1 MTVKLPEKAGFVPT
15 VAEWDQLVRIAENL
29 AAQLA
34 QAQAERDAARE
45 HAERQQLSKDGL
57 YRELREMS
65 SQRDAARA
73 ELRVLRG
80 IAEDTEGWAA
90 LFGTASRDAL
100 LIEATIKGLRAIHAG
115 SVEALDAARA
125 EVARLRLALEDAY
138 TVGDVVQMRL
148 YIAAALR
155 QPAPAEE

>member
-1 MTVKLPEKAGFVPT
+1 MTITLPQKAGFMPT
-15 VAEWDQLVRIAENL
+15 QKEWDDLVRIAENL
-29 AAQLA
+29 GAQVV
-34 QAQAERDAARE
+34 QRDAA
-45 HAERQQLSKDGL
+45 Q
-57 YRELREMS
+57 REM
-65 SQRDAARA
+65 QAERDAARA

-155 QPAPAEE
+155 QPAPAPTQEQE